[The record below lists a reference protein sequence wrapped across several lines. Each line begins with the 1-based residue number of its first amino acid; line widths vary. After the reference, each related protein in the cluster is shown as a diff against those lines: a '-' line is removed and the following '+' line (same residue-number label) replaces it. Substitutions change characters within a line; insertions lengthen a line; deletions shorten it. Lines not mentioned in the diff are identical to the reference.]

1 MDTQEDTST
10 VLLQLFHTSHLDVWL
25 EPLAFYFLQHVLF
38 PCSVVIISVTL
49 FGGMQSERYKF
60 QQLFLCFLSWC
71 CCANQ
76 VVVFF
81 GVLGCLFLMEYI
93 CQLPA
98 MLSALKC
105 ISLSINTGL
114 GIS

>member
-25 EPLAFYFLQHVLF
+25 EPLAFYFLRHVLF
-38 PCSVVIISVTL
+38 PYSVVIKSVTL
-49 FGGMQSERYKF
+49 FGGMQIKLYRF

-71 CCANQ
+71 CCGNQ
-76 VVVFF
+76 VVFF
-81 GVLGCLFLMEYI
+81 GLLFLMEYI

-98 MLSALKC
+98 MPSALKY
-105 ISLSINTGL
+105 NNNNR
-114 GIS
+114 